1 VTGILPTPNWPQA
14 RATDVG
20 QIGNLP
26 CTDLSLCVHATIV
39 ASPLLISSI
48 LVQMEKESGLPNP
61 GTLFIGAIDF
71 FAVLVPGVIAASLLA
86 EAMGEDLEHAGNI
99 LIAGLVTAGWVLGHV
114 LHGIGSWLD
123 PLLYDPLFKPSDSA
137 KPITPKKGIFQKL
150 LVRFRK
156 SLRNYFHKND
166 RLHRLAIE
174 ITDYPGHETSAGVP
188 GGMYQ
193 WARAWLNSHSPE
205 STFILDRHEADSKLF
220 RSLAV
225 LFLIAI
231 PILIA
236 RPRWWQ
242 LMTDHRTA
250 LIILAIAGLLFSLW
264 RYCDLRNK
272 MIRQCYLNYVQLRF
286 ESPPAAK

>member
-1 VTGILPTPNWPQA
+1 
-14 RATDVG
+14 
-20 QIGNLP
+20 
-26 CTDLSLCVHATIV
+26 
-39 ASPLLISSI
+39 
-48 LVQMEKESGLPNP
+48 MEKKSGLSNP
-61 GTLFIGAIDF
+61 GELFIGVIDF
-71 FAVLVPGVIAASLLA
+71 FAVLVPGVIAASLIA
-86 EAMGEDLEHAGNI
+86 EAMGADLEHAGNI

-123 PLLYDPLFKPSDSA
+123 PLLYDPLFKPSDPAVAECKPPDSA
-137 KPITPKKGIFQKL
+137 DPEAAKKGIFQKL
-150 LVRFRK
+150 TRARE
-156 SLRNYFHKND
+156 SLRKYFHKND
-166 RLHRLAIE
+166 RLHHLAIE
-174 ITDYPGHETSAGVP
+174 ITDYPGKQQRTGPATSADVP

-205 STFILDRHEADSKLF
+205 STFILDRHEAASKLF

-231 PILIA
+231 PVVTVMSNGRPA
-236 RPRWWQ
+236 FEAPRWCQ
-242 LMTDHRTA
+242 LMADHRAA

-286 ESPPAAK
+286 ESRPGSGSC

>member
-1 VTGILPTPNWPQA
+1 
-14 RATDVG
+14 
-20 QIGNLP
+20 
-26 CTDLSLCVHATIV
+26 
-39 ASPLLISSI
+39 
-48 LVQMEKESGLPNP
+48 MEKESGLPNP

-71 FAVLVPGVIAASLLA
+71 FAVLVPGVIAASLLS

-99 LIAGLVTAGWVLGHV
+99 LIAALVTAGWVLGHV

-123 PLLYDPLFKPSDSA
+123 LLLYDPLFKPSDPAAA
-137 KPITPKKGIFQKL
+137 KWQQPAKKGIFQKL
-150 LVRFRK
+150 LTRARK

-166 RLHRLAIE
+166 RLHHLAIA
-174 ITDYPGHETSAGVP
+174 ITDYPGKHQQTGQATSADVP

-242 LMTDHRTA
+242 LMSDHRTA

-286 ESPPAAK
+286 ESRTGSGLC

>member
-1 VTGILPTPNWPQA
+1 
-14 RATDVG
+14 
-20 QIGNLP
+20 
-26 CTDLSLCVHATIV
+26 
-39 ASPLLISSI
+39 
-48 LVQMEKESGLPNP
+48 MEKESGLPNP
-61 GTLFIGAIDF
+61 GNLFIGAIDF
-71 FAVLVPGVIAASLLA
+71 FAVLVPGAIAAALIA
-86 EAMGEDLEHAGNI
+86 GAMGEDLEHAGNI
-99 LIAGLVTAGWVLGHV
+99 LIAGLITGGWVLGHV

-123 PLLYDPLFKPSDSA
+123 PLLYDPLYKPSDHAPVERQPPDSA
-137 KPITPKKGIFQKL
+137 ASEAPKKNIFQKHWS
-150 LVRFRK
+150 RFRK
-156 SLRNYFHKND
+156 DLRDYFHKND
-166 RLHRLAIE
+166 RLHHLAIK
-174 ITDYPGHETSAGVP
+174 ITDYPGKQQQTGETTSANVP

-236 RPRWWQ
+236 KPAIGILRWRQ
-242 LMTDHRTA
+242 LIADHRA
-250 LIILAIAGLLFSLW
+250 PLIILAIAGLLFSLW

-286 ESPPAAK
+286 ESRPASGSC

>member
-1 VTGILPTPNWPQA
+1 
-14 RATDVG
+14 
-20 QIGNLP
+20 
-26 CTDLSLCVHATIV
+26 
-39 ASPLLISSI
+39 
-48 LVQMEKESGLPNP
+48 MEKESGLPNP
-61 GTLFIGAIDF
+61 ANLFIGAIDF
-71 FAVLVPGVIAASLLA
+71 FAVLVPGVIAASLIA
-86 EAMGEDLEHAGNI
+86 EATGKDLEHAGNI
-99 LIAGLVTAGWVLGHV
+99 LIAGLVTGGWVLGHV
-114 LHGIGSWLD
+114 LHGIGSCLD
-123 PLLYDPLFKPSDSA
+123 PLLYDRLYKPSDRPAAERQPPDSA
-137 KPITPKKGIFQKL
+137 ASEPAKQNIFQRNWS
-150 LVRFRK
+150 RFRK
-156 SLRNYFHKND
+156 GLRNYFHKND

-174 ITDYPGHETSAGVP
+174 ITDYPDKQLGSANVP

-236 RPRWWQ
+236 RPVIAIPVVSSPRWQ
-242 LMTDHRTA
+242 IMDEHRTA
-250 LIILAIAGLLFSLW
+250 VIILAIAGLLFSLW

-286 ESPPAAK
+286 ESRPQ